1 LLAKPSMSLYAVM
14 PGLVPGLHA
23 FIHLKR

>member
-1 LLAKPSMSLYAVM
+1 LAKPSMSLYAVM